1 MVRSIVVEE
10 GVLGGEPFL
19 EDSRV
24 RVSDVVVKY
33 EELGYSFEEILKAYP
48 RLSREDI
55 EKALDY
61 YYNNKPKFSNG
72 SAVEAV

>member
-1 MVRSIVVEE
+1 MARDIVVEE

-33 EELGYSFEEILKAYP
+33 EELGYSLDEILKAYP
-48 RLSREDI
+48 RLSREDA
-55 EKALDY
+55 ENALDY
-61 YYNNKPKFSNG
+61 YYSNKPKFSDS
-72 SAVEAV
+72 SAVKAV

>member
-10 GVLGGEPFL
+10 GVLVGEPFL
-19 EDSRV
+19 EDSRL

-33 EELGYSFEEILKAYP
+33 EELGYCFEDTVKAYP

-55 EKALDY
+55 ENALDY
-61 YYNNKPKFSNG
+61 YYNNKPKSSNS